1 MAKHFLS
8 FVFLF
13 LFSSLG
19 LWAQQ
24 GVGTSN
30 PNPSAALEVVSP
42 DKGVLIPRLSL
53 TASAT
58 FAPIT
63 GTASSSHE
71 GLLVYNTNTA
81 TNTGL
86 NGTGYYYWSGTT
98 STTDGAWLKM
108 GSGGESIYTS
118 DDSLTAS
125 RTVNLNDYLLNFEST
140 QATPTLAVDGL
151 NARVGIGTTTPTVPF
166 QVIGEGDFR
175 TVYIADNTSAASTIS
190 AQATTVIDDGDWA
203 ADSSN
208 SRWYLAKL
216 SDNTTVRSGTNQVVI
231 DDSGNLGLGTA
242 SPDDQLEVTGSAQFA
257 GVVKDA
263 SGSAGTA
270 GQILS
275 STASGVAWIPAEASN
290 TDSQTIAFGS
300 SATSSQTTLEIT
312 DGNALT
318 LQASGALSFTQTGTN
333 TLELAVA
340 VVDSN
345 TDSQTIAFDDASAT
359 ATETTITLDNSQAL
373 TLIASGTL
381 SMSNSNSTTL
391 LLTASDDSDW
401 SSDAANSLW
410 QLGTQ
415 SDKSTARTLGTEFVI
430 TDAGIV
436 GIGVTSV
443 NASARLDVNG
453 DVYAAGILL
462 TSDARYKTNVQELT
476 DALDIVLKLRGVRH
490 EWKQGFKGKKFSE
503 GTVLGLIAQEV
514 EPYLPEVVHT
524 DAKGYKSVD
533 YTKLTPLLIEAIQSQ
548 QEQIDAQEARLM
560 RIEKQLGIN
569 K

>member
-1 MAKHFLS
+1 MFLRA
-8 FVFLF
+8 FTKQYNLQLLPAVHTGIR
-13 LFSSLG
+13 LG
-19 LWAQQ
+19 NLVWKPFW
-24 GVGTSN
+24 GLPKLSHPGLPNHISN
-30 PNPSAALEVVSP
+30 ALYN
-42 DKGVLIPRLSL
+42 I
-53 TASAT
+53 
-58 FAPIT
+58 
-63 GTASSSHE
+63 
-71 GLLVYNTNTA
+71 GLLDKAQWSDPLDAVYTE
-81 TNTGL
+81 G
-86 NGTGYYYWSGTT
+86 
-98 STTDGAWLKM
+98 K
-108 GSGGESIYTS
+108 
-118 DDSLTAS
+118 
-125 RTVNLNDYLLNFEST
+125 
-140 QATPTLAVDGL
+140 
-151 NARVGIGTTTPTVPF
+151 VGVGTTTPTVAF
-166 QVIGEGDFR
+166 EVIGEGDFR
-175 TVYIADNTSAASTIS
+175 TVYIADSSSAASTIS

-216 SDNTTVRSGTNQVVI
+216 SDNTTVRSGTNRVVI

-263 SGSAGTA
+263 LGSAGTA

-275 STASGVAWIPAEASN
+275 STASGVAWI
-290 TDSQTIAFGS
+290 
-300 SATSSQTTLEIT
+300 SAGTSS
-312 DGNALT
+312 
-318 LQASGALSFTQTGTN
+318 
-333 TLELAVA
+333 
-340 VVDSN
+340 

-453 DVYAAGILL
+453 DVYAAEILL
-462 TSDARYKTNVQELT
+462 TSDNLI
-476 DALDIVLKLRGVRH
+476 DLGCAL
-490 EWKQGFKGKKFSE
+490 
-503 GTVLGLIAQEV
+503 
-514 EPYLPEVVHT
+514 
-524 DAKGYKSVD
+524 
-533 YTKLTPLLIEAIQSQ
+533 
-548 QEQIDAQEARLM
+548 
-560 RIEKQLGIN
+560 
-569 K
+569 

>member
-1 MAKHFLS
+1 MWIGNTMRAVIKDFLTPS
-8 FVFLF
+8 EKN
-13 LFSSLG
+13 
-19 LWAQQ
+19 Q
-24 GVGTSN
+24 N
-30 PNPSAALEVVSP
+30 PHH
-42 DKGVLIPRLSL
+42 R
-53 TASAT
+53 
-58 FAPIT
+58 
-63 GTASSSHE
+63 
-71 GLLVYNTNTA
+71 
-81 TNTGL
+81 
-86 NGTGYYYWSGTT
+86 
-98 STTDGAWLKM
+98 GA
-108 GSGGESIYTS
+108 
-118 DDSLTAS
+118 
-125 RTVNLNDYLLNFEST
+125 
-140 QATPTLAVDGL
+140 
-151 NARVGIGTTTPTVPF
+151 
-166 QVIGEGDFR
+166 
-175 TVYIADNTSAASTIS
+175 
-190 AQATTVIDDGDWA
+190 
-203 ADSSN
+203 
-208 SRWYLAKL
+208 
-216 SDNTTVRSGTNQVVI
+216 
-231 DDSGNLGLGTA
+231 
-242 SPDDQLEVTGSAQFA
+242 TGSAQFA

-263 SGSAGTA
+263 LGSAGTA
-270 GQILS
+270 GQIRS
-275 STASGVAWIPAEASN
+275 STASGVAWI
-290 TDSQTIAFGS
+290 
-300 SATSSQTTLEIT
+300 SAGTSS
-312 DGNALT
+312 
-318 LQASGALSFTQTGTN
+318 
-333 TLELAVA
+333 
-340 VVDSN
+340 